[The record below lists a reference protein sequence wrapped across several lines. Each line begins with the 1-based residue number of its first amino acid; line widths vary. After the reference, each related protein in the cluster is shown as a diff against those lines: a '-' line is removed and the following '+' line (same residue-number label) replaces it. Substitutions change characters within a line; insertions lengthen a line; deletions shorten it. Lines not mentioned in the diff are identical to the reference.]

1 MITAP
6 KLIFIDGIVGVGKS
20 RLAQRLWLHLRKS
33 GADAEWFAEPQSNHP
48 LHDLGDL
55 SSLEFP
61 AALDRVFQ
69 AWHDFVAERRG
80 TGRITLLDATLLQT
94 AVQFLRAFNIPR
106 PEWRAI
112 IEDVLQT
119 AEPLSPVLIYL
130 RPKGLDGFME
140 QLAEVRGA
148 EWAGHMETM
157 FAGIGGLTGLKAHY
171 AERLAQDLALID
183 GLLPSITLITDRDGW
198 NERYAAACV
207 FLGIE
212 TPEPPDS
219 YSGDLALLVD
229 HYREPESGVSWELGI
244 SDGRLGF
251 PSGDRPHLIHLEDTR
266 FVLEGRPIEALFMLD
281 AGGRAACLRFS
292 GQLRDDPLLGTE
304 WYRVGR

>member
-1 MITAP
+1 
-6 KLIFIDGIVGVGKS
+6 
-20 RLAQRLWLHLRKS
+20 
-33 GADAEWFAEPQSNHP
+33 
-48 LHDLGDL
+48 
-55 SSLEFP
+55 
-61 AALDRVFQ
+61 
-69 AWHDFVAERRG
+69 
-80 TGRITLLDATLLQT
+80 
-94 AVQFLRAFNIPR
+94 
-106 PEWRAI
+106 
-112 IEDVLQT
+112 
-119 AEPLSPVLIYL
+119 
-130 RPKGLDGFME
+130 
-140 QLAEVRGA
+140 
-148 EWAGHMETM
+148 M

-212 TPEPPDS
+212 TPEPPDFIFRRS
-219 YSGDLALLVD
+219 CPACRSLPRTRIRG
-229 HYREPESGVSWELGI
+229 SWELGI